1 MSNTAQAEHPA
12 VLRSSDLHLRVL
24 LTIAT
29 IAIVGLTVAV
39 MVLALNNAGTTTASR
54 AAQTAVTGATAIPR
68 RDGRPHTGRPR
79 LPARL
84 GVTARR

>member
-12 VLRSSDLHLRVL
+12 VLGSSDLHLRVL

-68 RDGRPHTGRPR
+68 AVTGDRT
-79 LPARL
+79 PA
-84 GVTARR
+84 VPA